1 MKLTLKENINIGS
14 LTLQHNMLLRAVGLL
29 EGREGG
35 LDTEK
40 RIYLMI
46 AMIDLLVQ
54 EDLLAL
60 CNEDERDLPTIM
72 IEDIEPFF
80 FTLINEN
87 KEYET
92 VYHYL
97 ENKILE
103 YCQRVWS
110 EQHSVLGVIDAI
122 LTTIAS
128 IPEDDKKQ
136 VLEDTGKAAA
146 ELYEKRTDMLE
157 RQSAEVSD
165 KLSKLIQQYQK
176 KDNTTNNIE

>member
-60 CNEDERDLPTIM
+60 CNEDDRDLPTIM

-103 YCQRVWS
+103 YCRRVWS

-136 VLEDTGKAAA
+136 VLEDTGKVAA
-146 ELYEKRTDMLE
+146 ELYEKRTDILE
-157 RQSAEVSD
+157 RQSVEVSD
-165 KLSKLIQQYQK
+165 KLNKLIQQYQK
-176 KDNTTNNIE
+176 KDNTINNIE